1 MNVNYS
7 NVIVVAYM
15 INSDSYLG
23 VICRFLKLI
32 APVNLLTANRQQ
44 RHYHC
49 YCVAANANLWNI
61 IFFALPKLEACINS
75 RASDRVVTLEKVF
88 YDFSL

>member
-7 NVIVVAYM
+7 NVIVVADM

-32 APVNLLTANRQQ
+32 APVILLTANRQQ